1 MAHVYVSLGSN
12 IRPAE
17 HMRKGVAALREC
29 FGGVALSSVYDS
41 AAVGFRGDNFYN
53 MVVGFETDA
62 AVQAV
67 LQTLHRIEAR
77 HGRVR
82 GGSHF
87 CSRTLDIDLL
97 LYAGLIVHEHG
108 LDVPRTEIT
117 RHAFVLQ
124 PLAEIAPELVHP
136 EQGRTLAALWAELAA
151 DFCRAGQSLHVIPF
165 RWTDTLG

>member
-17 HMRKGVAALREC
+17 HMRKGVAALRMC
-29 FGGVALSSVYDS
+29 FGAVALSSVYDS

-62 AVQAV
+62 AVRTV
-67 LQTLHRIEAR
+67 LQTLHRIEER
-77 HGRVR
+77 HGRTR

-97 LYAGLIVHEHG
+97 LYAGLIVHDHG
-108 LDVPRTEIT
+108 LDVPRAEIT

-136 EQGRTLAALWAELAA
+136 ERGRTLTALWAELAT

-165 RWTDTLG
+165 RWTDTPG